1 MNKEAT
7 WMKFSHTVGID
18 VPTAAID
25 LGDWIFGMSDEEYQ
39 QCAKGHR
46 AMGVLGD
53 AARSGMI
60 NVESIGGSLLIQHY
74 KTQFLHDDHVSFV
87 SSKSRAYLM
96 HLVPMRVWVGWE
108 MQVSPVAEGR
118 SDFRCTIE
126 VVLPLV
132 VRVLGPLTGANHF
145 IKQHLI
151 EETESFADHVTKR
164 FTATKLAGVP
174 VRLDAARAA

>member
-1 MNKEAT
+1 
-7 WMKFSHTVGID
+7 MKFSHSVEID

-25 LGDWIFGMSDEEYQ
+25 LGQWIFGMSDAEYQ

-46 AMGVLGD
+46 AMGVFGD
-53 AARSGMI
+53 AERSGMI

-74 KTQFLHDDHVSFV
+74 KTQFLREDHVSFV

-96 HLVPMRVWVGWE
+96 HLVPIPVWVGWD
-108 MQVSPVAEGR
+108 MQVGEAAHGK

-132 VRVLGPLTGANHF
+132 VRIVGPVTGTNHF
-145 IKQHLI
+145 IKRHLI
-151 EETESFADHVTKR
+151 EETKCFAEHLIKKFAAPGLIGKR
-164 FTATKLAGVP
+164 SQLTTAH
-174 VRLDAARAA
+174 AA